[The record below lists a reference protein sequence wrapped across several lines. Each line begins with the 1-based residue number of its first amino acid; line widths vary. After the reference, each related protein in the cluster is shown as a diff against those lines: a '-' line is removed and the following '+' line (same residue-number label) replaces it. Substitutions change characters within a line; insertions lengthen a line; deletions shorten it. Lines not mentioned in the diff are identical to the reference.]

1 MVGLGPNSAETA
13 LVRCAHR
20 SLAVAAFRLRRILAF
35 GRQMKMSVERSET
48 RNERAKHRK
57 RAKHRMRHSEAARP
71 SKRQTAVSGVASAH
85 CSLSFARPSGLAVT
99 HSVLRTLPVL
109 CTLISSLTSFDAHF
123 HLAAEGQ
130 DAP

>member
-71 SKRQTAVSGVASAH
+71 SKRQTAVSGGASGAE
-85 CSLSFARPSGLAVT
+85 CAR
-99 HSVLRTLPVL
+99 LRR
-109 CTLISSLTSFDAHF
+109 
-123 HLAAEGQ
+123 AERDTELRATEVHARGRG
-130 DAP
+130 